1 MCADLRR
8 IALRTPGSS
17 INFKP
22 EICVMR
28 HSEQLSITIP
38 KQLLEELTEEI
49 AVKVAAR
56 LKAKMHQV
64 TSAAP
69 VPGEFQFQAATGN

>member
-1 MCADLRR
+1 
-8 IALRTPGSS
+8 
-17 INFKP
+17 
-22 EICVMR
+22 MR

-38 KQLLEELTEEI
+38 KQLLEEVTEES

-56 LKAKMHQV
+56 LKAKMEQV

-69 VPGEFQFQAATGN
+69 GPGGLQFQAATGN